1 MTGHREEIGRRLRE
15 ARQSAGLSLAEISD
29 AIRVRPVYLTAIEAG
44 EFERLPGLPQT
55 VGFTRAYARHLS
67 VDIEGPL
74 AQLCD
79 EVHRHIDAA
88 DYSEPEPV
96 WTVSPRRAGYVS
108 AGALACIVL
117 LGLAFIDFGSDETE
131 PAPAA
136 ISPGYEMAAPAA
148 REFSRPVSPYAG
160 RAAEPPRGTGAAV
173 TASFREAP
181 KAPPA
186 GGEEAS
192 SVDGI
197 QAAATDAETPGAEAA
212 AMRAAA
218 DIRFVKDD
226 VYLRAGPANSGTA
239 TGVLER
245 CEVVTYDTADQRAQW
260 YRVNRAD
267 GSSGWVYRA
276 YIAGEKPGGCP

>member
-15 ARQSAGLSLAEISD
+15 ARQSAGLSLAEIAD

-44 EFERLPGLPQT
+44 EFERLPALPQT

-67 VDIEGPL
+67 VDLEGPL
-74 AQLCD
+74 AELGN
-79 EVHRHIDAA
+79 EVHRHIDSA

-108 AGALACIVL
+108 AGALAGVAL
-117 LGLAFIDFGSDETE
+117 LGLAFIDFGDETA

-136 ISPGYEMAAPAA
+136 IAPGHEMAAPAT
-148 REFSRPVSPYAG
+148 RDFSRPVSPYVE
-160 RAAEPPRGTGAAV
+160 RAAEPPRAAGIASSAPV
-173 TASFREAP
+173 TASFHA
-181 KAPPA
+181 ALIALPA
-186 GGEEAS
+186 RAEEIS
-192 SVDGI
+192 SVDGADVM
-197 QAAATDAETPGAEAA
+197 AAGAETAVIEPP
-212 AMRAAA
+212 A
-218 DIRFVKDD
+218 DARFVKGD
-226 VYLRAGPANSGTA
+226 VYLRAEPANSGAA

-245 CEVVTYDTADQRAQW
+245 CEMVTYDTADQRAQW

-276 YIAGEKPGGCP
+276 YITAEKPGGCL